1 MKSIPAKKE
10 KKKIYLKII
19 TEFTFTPRGSDWS
32 WAIRSGL
39 LYRLCRSR
47 NGAIGVGVGSQNR
60 ASQRHRCQRCGSGLD
75 GGLLMLTGATRIKLP
90 TLKATQTNII
100 SVIGVRRSLLVV
112 SSLFTT
118 VWLHVSRRYLRR
130 NLISHHLLLY
140 QTLLIGKSSDS
151 KVVLTR
157 GLLAG
162 QCLVKGR
169 LAGSW
174 NETSVVWDNEG
185 RSSRGGQGTDTTLL
199 IGAVAT

>member
-1 MKSIPAKKE
+1 
-10 KKKIYLKII
+10 
-19 TEFTFTPRGSDWS
+19 
-32 WAIRSGL
+32 
-39 LYRLCRSR
+39 
-47 NGAIGVGVGSQNR
+47 
-60 ASQRHRCQRCGSGLD
+60 
-75 GGLLMLTGATRIKLP
+75 MLTGATRIELP
-90 TLKATQTNII
+90 TLKATQANII
-100 SVIGVRRSLLVV
+100 SVVGVRRSLLVV

-199 IGAVAT
+199 IGVVAT